1 MWEFWKKTGGVY
13 PNPTSIFLLFL
24 TWETSQKETVK
35 PGKNSQTGGRGGPR
49 LFFWTMSLIFLF
61 IILGWFLYT
70 FLGNIYIPL
79 PSSKRVVSVLY
90 NFTQNHKY
98 FTLPLLVLLV
108 KNIMSVPASWSNFAS
123 IESLDIQVPMISSI
137 YTLLK
142 YNRFIPS
149 CLREYISQNTSRRK
163 FQRLKRRGNTSS
175 KPSHPF
181 KTQPLSRRKP

>member
-1 MWEFWKKTGGVY
+1 M
-13 PNPTSIFLLFL
+13 
-24 TWETSQKETVK
+24 
-35 PGKNSQTGGRGGPR
+35 
-49 LFFWTMSLIFLF
+49 
-61 IILGWFLYT
+61 
-70 FLGNIYIPL
+70 
-79 PSSKRVVSVLY
+79 LY

-163 FQRLKRRGNTSS
+163 FQRLKQRGNTSS

-181 KTQPLSRRKP
+181 YRVRSHKYFSVIFALSFALILALYLAIC